1 MYQGRLYNLKAT
13 NLDDGIIINL
23 VRVDERTVG
32 LIQLNVRQVVEKSG
46 TLDEMIPDN
55 KAIVEQIKKE
65 LIDKV
70 VISTKSKS
78 ASSQTEPTTSDTPRT
93 SVPPPFRD
101 PQFVDPQPL
110 RSPLVRC
117 SLLKI
122 E

>member
-93 SVPPPFRD
+93 SVPPSFRD

>member
-23 VRVDERTVG
+23 IRVDERTVS

-46 TLDEMIPDN
+46 TLDEMIPNN

-70 VISTKSKS
+70 VTSIKTRS
-78 ASSQTEPTTSDTPRT
+78 ASSQTEPTTSDTPRA

-101 PQFVDPQPL
+101 PHFVNNPL
-110 RSPLVRC
+110 PLVR
-117 SLLKI
+117 
-122 E
+122 